1 MFVTLSTTNLSSHFP
16 QNKFKTRQI
25 VNAVL
30 RIVPDANADLDR
42 FQISCFVHKM
52 TTQFMWGMT
61 VWRAFPL
68 ERTTF
73 FTVTKLYASWV
84 KIKKTFIFS
93 AYFGY
98 CDLLLVAIPIQGR
111 YGTQSAVYGGDGCV

>member
-1 MFVTLSTTNLSSHFP
+1 MNTNETT
-16 QNKFKTRQI
+16 RGI

-52 TTQFMWGMT
+52 STQFMWGMT

-73 FTVTKLYASWV
+73 FTATAMVDAKD
-84 KIKKTFIFS
+84 KTAAGHS
-93 AYFGY
+93 P
-98 CDLLLVAIPIQGR
+98 PIHWNAHRGIS
-111 YGTQSAVYGGDGCV
+111 GPFPS